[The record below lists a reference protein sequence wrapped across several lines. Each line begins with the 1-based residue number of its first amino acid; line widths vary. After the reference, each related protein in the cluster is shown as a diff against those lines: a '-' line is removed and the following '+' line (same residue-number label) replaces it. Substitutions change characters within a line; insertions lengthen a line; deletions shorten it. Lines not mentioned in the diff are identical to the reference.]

1 MATIAT
7 EVRAE
12 KPPVTATGI
21 RIPAISLETAL
32 YLIIFAAAAFTRL
45 YDLGSGAL
53 HHDESMHAYY
63 SWRFLEGNDYAH
75 NPLLH
80 GPLLFMLTAL
90 GFFFFPENDA
100 TARLMPA
107 LFGIALVMLPWLL
120 RSPRYLGRWG
130 ALSASTFLLI
140 SPSIF
145 YYSRHLRHDM
155 FTVALTLLLF
165 ICMVRFLDEHRRVWI
180 ITGAASL
187 ALLLANHEI
196 IFAIIALLFGYL
208 YVAFVGER
216 LLTWWHDE
224 RRTAAILVLAAHLV
238 AGIGLAAI
246 VLLSPARYIDE
257 ILTIP
262 WQNPTNAEQ
271 FDYYKMLIQNRVVI
285 LALVVLVVSLGI
297 LIAGL
302 RLARRHAPLLDD
314 APDGSIASGVRAAW
328 RDSNGLLAAVGIGI
342 SLFIMLFTTFFTNLG
357 GLATSTVATNGTLL
371 YWLGQHDVQRGSQPW
386 FYFITEMPQY
396 EMIALF
402 FGFGAVLGIGIRAM
416 GAALGRWEPGDNLRF
431 RGMLAVWAVGIFVG
445 LSYAGEKMPWL
456 LVHIAL
462 PTCLLAGLLV
472 GKLIERII
480 AMYQRGEFG
489 RTEAAFFALLLVA
502 GGAWFALVA
511 LVTQNRITEVTG
523 GGEVRTPTNWGLDH
537 WWLMALP
544 VIAALLATLA
554 VVVWRGPQRVILT
567 FAAALLIGLSI
578 FQVHATWRM
587 SFLEGDVPRD
597 MLIYTQTAP
606 DIPMLVDDFEALSV
620 QVTGDN
626 SMPIYFGGDAT
637 WPMWWY
643 LRDFPNS
650 RVMSTPQDASAI
662 PDDAAVLIV
671 NYNRN
676 EAGRE
681 QQDAIFAGYTRYD
694 YVLRWA
700 FPENDT
706 YRQFA
711 IAPELD
717 PSRSAWG
724 SAENPH
730 GPLDVLQSILDS
742 IDYQLTPEGQQDLYR
757 LIMYRDLTTPIT
769 SWATSFSV
777 YIRND
782 LIPVY
787 NSLKY

>member
-1 MATIAT
+1 M
-7 EVRAE
+7 
-12 KPPVTATGI
+12 
-21 RIPAISLETAL
+21 
-32 YLIIFAAAAFTRL
+32 
-45 YDLGSGAL
+45 
-53 HHDESMHAYY
+53 
-63 SWRFLEGNDYAH
+63 
-75 NPLLH
+75 
-80 GPLLFMLTAL
+80 
-90 GFFFFPENDA
+90 
-100 TARLMPA
+100 
-107 LFGIALVMLPWLL
+107 
-120 RSPRYLGRWG
+120 
-130 ALSASTFLLI
+130 
-140 SPSIF
+140 
-145 YYSRHLRHDM
+145 
-155 FTVALTLLLF
+155 
-165 ICMVRFLDEHRRVWI
+165 
-180 ITGAASL
+180 
-187 ALLLANHEI
+187 
-196 IFAIIALLFGYL
+196 
-208 YVAFVGER
+208 
-216 LLTWWHDE
+216 
-224 RRTAAILVLAAHLV
+224 
-238 AGIGLAAI
+238 
-246 VLLSPARYIDE
+246 
-257 ILTIP
+257 
-262 WQNPTNAEQ
+262 
-271 FDYYKMLIQNRVVI
+271 VI

-502 GGAWFALVA
+502 GGAWIALVA